1 MFCKKNDDTSKESDI
16 IHLRAPLYS
25 TISSNPWPI
34 PSEID
39 ITISMTRN
47 KDDLLITQTD
57 SQKNDIFRLVLSY
70 IELIIPRI
78 IIDPLLHDKIEE
90 ELSKKA
96 IELVYN
102 RIEIRSFVIGPGQL
116 SYETPSLFQGYDI
129 VSFFLFYMVSSE
141 YLINSL
147 LFSSLFFKVKIELLE
162 ISSVQF
168 ITLRLE

>member
-1 MFCKKNDDTSKESDI
+1 
-16 IHLRAPLYS
+16 
-25 TISSNPWPI
+25 
-34 PSEID
+34 
-39 ITISMTRN
+39 MTRN

-129 VSFFLFYMVSSE
+129 VIFF
-141 YLINSL
+141 
-147 LFSSLFFKVKIELLE
+147 
-162 ISSVQF
+162 SV
-168 ITLRLE
+168 